1 MDRRDV
7 IHLSLVL
14 VGMGILVSVGIGL
27 MILDVGAKK
36 ACQKTKYGKR

>member
-1 MDRRDV
+1 MDRRDIVHFGLV
-7 IHLSLVL
+7 I